1 MADAQK
7 LANDLPSSSF
17 DLIAFTNGIVP
28 GNTRVATKEGVEM
41 DMAASA
47 LSRYVMLQVMEDKLK
62 PTCRIFNWG
71 KWMNEHN
78 NNPWFFI
85 ILNLFHS
92 LLSFFQVSL
101 VLLEPW

>member
-71 KWMNEHN
+71 K
-78 NNPWFFI
+78 
-85 ILNLFHS
+85 
-92 LLSFFQVSL
+92 
-101 VLLEPW
+101 